1 MSADCRGK
9 SKAKTRLKPGD
20 SVILT
25 ELPPGLL
32 GGLPAEDPR
41 AISDAVGKP
50 VQLVEYD
57 DDGRA
62 ELEFTDADGVIHS
75 IYVNPSFIEPAK

>member
-9 SKAKTRLKPGD
+9 SEVKNKAEPGD
-20 SVILT
+20 SVVLT

-32 GGLPAEDPR
+32 DGLPAEDQR
-41 AISDAVGKP
+41 AISNAVGKL
-50 VQLVEYD
+50 VQIEYD

-62 ELEFTDADGVIHS
+62 ELEFTDADGVIRF
-75 IYVNPSFIEPAK
+75 IYVNPNFIERAK